1 MNSLESRQLI
11 EVEENHGQR
20 MWDRIV
26 SATGAISK
34 AVADKYVA
42 IVKEDEDHNIDNED
56 QSKVSRV
63 LREYYIRKTGC
74 LPDWLMDSKTPKV
87 SSVKSFE
94 SASGHHS
101 SSNFNAIESTKS
113 MPVSFRDIYDST
125 PKHFE
130 SIVKSTTFSVDES
143 RHRNLSASERLR
155 EKLSTRR
162 NTDYN

>member
-1 MNSLESRQLI
+1 
-11 EVEENHGQR
+11 

-42 IVKEDEDHNIDNED
+42 IVKEDEDYNIDNED

-74 LPDWLMDSKTPKV
+74 LPDWLIDAKAPKV
-87 SSVKSFE
+87 STAKSFE
-94 SASGHHS
+94 SGPGHCFS
-101 SSNFNAIESTKS
+101 SDFNVIESTKS
-113 MPVSFRDIYDST
+113 LPVSFRDIYDST

-130 SIVKSTTFSVDES
+130 SVVKSNTFNVEES

-155 EKLSTRR
+155 EKLSRR
-162 NTDYN
+162 NMDNN